1 MGQGLLTMDSARRD
15 IIIGI
20 AVWQIVC
27 AFNDGDDPRMRIFPE
42 SLEEDA
48 ADAVCLSM
56 GALS

>member
-1 MGQGLLTMDSARRD
+1 MDSARRD